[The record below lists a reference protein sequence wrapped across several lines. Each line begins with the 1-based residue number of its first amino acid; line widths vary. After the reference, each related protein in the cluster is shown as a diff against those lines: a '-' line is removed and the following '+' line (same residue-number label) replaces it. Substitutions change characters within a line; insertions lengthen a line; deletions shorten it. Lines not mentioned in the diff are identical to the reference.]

1 MCFFVAVYNYIDD
14 TVSTPL
20 ITSLVTVLLTIVL
33 LIIGIVAI
41 VMIVIKRKHLT
52 NNRVNS
58 YK

>member
-1 MCFFVAVYNYIDD
+1 MLTFVFLCYCLYIDD

-20 ITSLVTVLLTIVL
+20 ITSLVIVPLTIML

-52 NNRVNS
+52 NNS